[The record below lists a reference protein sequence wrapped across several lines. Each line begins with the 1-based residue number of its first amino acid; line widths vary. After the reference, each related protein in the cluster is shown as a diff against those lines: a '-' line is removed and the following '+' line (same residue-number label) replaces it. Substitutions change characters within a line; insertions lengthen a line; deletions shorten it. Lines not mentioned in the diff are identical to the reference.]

1 MSNTDN
7 AYGFQF
13 YRTLGSTPV
22 PALEQI
28 SVATN
33 VKITAGDAIYAS
45 SGKAAVCTG
54 ATAKVLGIAVES
66 HSSGA
71 AGTVLYYP
79 ALPHVV
85 FLAQASGNATSG
97 YLGEECDL
105 EGSSGSQEVN
115 ENLSTA
121 DVIRIIGKYPED
133 DWGTNARLQVVFKK
147 NYFDGA

>member
-7 AYGFQF
+7 AYGFEF

-22 PALEQI
+22 PALEEI
-28 SVATN
+28 AVGTN
-33 VKITAGDAIYAS
+33 TAIAAGDAIYAS
-45 SGKAAVCTG
+45 SGKAEVCTA
-54 ATAKVLGIAVES
+54 ATAKVLGVSVEE
-66 HSSGA
+66 HTSGA
-71 AGTVLYYP
+71 VGSVLYYP

-115 ENLSTA
+115 EDASSE
-121 DVIRIIGKYPED
+121 DVIRIIGKYPVD

-147 NYFDGA
+147 NYFDGS